1 MAWKVLLRWAGA
13 RDSENP
19 CHAPLARAKGDK
31 GCQPGGG
38 QPTTPWSSPAPW
50 LHHSP
55 HHPRFSGSCQS
66 AVRWAGSEESETG
79 SIKAEP
85 AAAPA
90 AAPKATKRG
99 LTERQARSQCSVI
112 PTRVPEIWFFL
123 SSWFF
128 LFSCSGGLK
137 EVCRQK
143 NSRLLLPLWPHELCD
158 LEQVTWVLWAL
169 L

>member
-1 MAWKVLLRWAGA
+1 MPEAQRIPAMPHWHEQRETRAANQAGA
-13 RDSENP
+13 SRR
-19 CHAPLARAKGDK
+19 LLGLL
-31 GCQPGGG
+31 QP
-38 QPTTPWSSPAPW
+38 SC

-66 AVRWAGSEESETG
+66 AVRWAGREESETG

-112 PTRVPEIWFFL
+112 PTRVSEIWFFL

-128 LFSCSGGLK
+128 PFSCSGGLK
-137 EVCRQK
+137 EVCRRK